1 VLLIKARLIVFGILN
16 ALLAAGLL
24 AKTLD
29 STPAATPVRACA
41 VLSLSIWFATAAC
54 GRLIAYF

>member
-1 VLLIKARLIVFGILN
+1 MLPDAPQFLM
-16 ALLAAGLL
+16 ALA
-24 AKTLD
+24 
-29 STPAATPVRACA
+29 PVRACA